1 MKGPDGLLSPVSEL
15 MDGFVIHLFPKLCY
29 RILQLQFSTLQIGDL
44 RDVCIRML
52 SFRLDLRI
60 QRPVL
65 ALQFCQVRFKGHK
78 LTSSVKG

>member
-1 MKGPDGLLSPVSEL
+1 VDGLV
-15 MDGFVIHLFPKLCY
+15 VHLLPKLCD
-29 RILQLQFSTLQIGDL
+29 RILQLQFSTLEISDL
-44 RDVCIRML
+44 RDVSICML

-78 LTSSVKG
+78 LTSSVKD